1 MFVLGVIAV
10 AAIACAVM
18 ALRAGKALVSA
29 LWLAGTSALVA
40 FLLYLMGAHEIA
52 VVELSVGAGL
62 VTILFVFAISIAGD
76 ESLDVSTVIPR
87 PVAIGLVVVA
97 VLLLAWFTVAQPIA
111 NLLQNNNAPVDG
123 APLADVLWKQRGL
136 DVLVQIVLIF
146 GGVLG
151 VIGLLAESA
160 EKSEVRGQ
168 RSEIGN
174 QKLEV
179 RSKKL
184 DAGDE
189 KPEVI
194 EQKAKAVQ
202 I

>member
-1 MFVLGVIAV
+1 
-10 AAIACAVM
+10 M

-29 LWLAGTSALVA
+29 IWLAGTSALVA

-76 ESLDVSTVIPR
+76 ESLDVSTVIPQ
-87 PVAIGLVVVA
+87 PVAIGLVAVA
-97 VLLLAWFTVAQPIA
+97 GLLLAWFTVAQPIA
-111 NLLQNNNAPVDG
+111 NLLQNNSAPVDG
-123 APLADVLWKQRGL
+123 APLADVLWQQRGL

-151 VIGLLAESA
+151 VIGLLAEGGDR
-160 EKSEVRGQ
+160 KSDVRDQ
-168 RSEIGN
+168 RSEARGK
-174 QKLEV
+174 KLE
-179 RSKKL
+179 
-184 DAGDE
+184 AGDKKSE
-189 KPEVI
+189 FSG
-194 EQKAKAVQ
+194 QKSEAEMETGVR